1 MHIIV
6 VLRVMYVV
14 NSTVKIVPINAIA
27 VCYTCV
33 ILSGLKN

>member
-6 VLRVMYVV
+6 VLRVMYAVKH
-14 NSTVKIVPINAIA
+14 TVKIVPINAIA
-27 VCYTCV
+27 VCYACV